1 MQSPSTTAKF
11 LKVTY
16 VLFIKG
22 GFLEGKRLQC
32 HVISYSDRG
41 SASKMCFL
49 TVCSEETYICLGALS
64 LTEICHVPQIA
75 VWEHHIISQTYLKY
89 LDITGVSLVCSLPQF
104 QDKSHNGL
112 ITFVYFHSKHYLKL
126 YQWETV
132 NKFWDRNSV

>member
-41 SASKMCFL
+41 SASKKIYFL
-49 TVCSEETYICLGALS
+49 IVCSEERWICLGALS
-64 LTEICHVPQIA
+64 LTETCHVQHNICYMEIA
-75 VWEHHIISQTYLKY
+75 HHFSDISKMFRYYWCFSCFLT
-89 LDITGVSLVCSLPQF
+89 TPVSGEEFKWPGCIFLF
-104 QDKSHNGL
+104 
-112 ITFVYFHSKHYLKL
+112 TFKTLFNIMVA
-126 YQWETV
+126 E
-132 NKFWDRNSV
+132 DCE